1 MRVAILCCYPIP
13 YGMAATTR
21 INAYSK
27 GLTIAGDKVDVWS
40 LIPTGNRFNSDTA
53 KDMEIVDSVRYQYV
67 FRRKKANN
75 KLLHIIEIFISYL
88 LLPYKIYNEHK
99 EEQYDVV
106 VASTDNP
113 FALLY
118 FSLIK
123 KIIRCR
129 LLFIFDEYPI
139 PIRKFLKSRLPK
151 WKIQMYQQVLKKYNG
166 YIAMTQNLLNF
177 YQAICNKPGTIVST
191 IIDTDRFTAPSNHSN
206 INKTTPTFPIKITY
220 LGNMELSKDNVD
232 NIIQAFALS
241 KYKEKCKL
249 YLYGTPTPKDKEML
263 LSIINQ
269 NHLTDKVVFDY
280 VDFKNVATVL
290 KSSHIL
296 VSSQPDTVRASGGFP
311 TKLGE
316 YLASGTPVLLTD
328 VGEIGKYFKHNEH
341 LFLSKPNDPI
351 DYANKLDYIID
362 NYDFAKS
369 IAENGRKEIEQNYSH
384 IIAGLTIHN
393 FIKTL

>member
-13 YGMAATTR
+13 FGMAATTR

-40 LIPTGNRFNSDTA
+40 LIPTGNRFNSYTT
-53 KDMEIVDSVRYQYV
+53 KDVEIVDSVRYQYV

-177 YQAICNKPGTIVST
+177 YQAICNKPGTIIST
-191 IIDTDRFTAPSNHSN
+191 IIDTDRFTVPSNQSI
-206 INKTTPTFPIKITY
+206 INNNSTSSFKITY
-220 LGNMELSKDNVD
+220 MGNMELSKDNVD
-232 NIIQAFALS
+232 NILQAFALS
-241 KYKEKCKL
+241 KYKDRCKL
-249 YLYGTPTPKDKEML
+249 YLYGTPTPKDKEEL
-263 LSIINQ
+263 LTIINQ

-290 KSSHIL
+290 ESSQIL
-296 VSSQPDTVRASGGFP
+296 VSSQPNTVRASGGFP

-341 LFLSKPNDPI
+341 LFLSKPNDPT
-351 DYANKLDYIID
+351 DYASKLDYIIE

-369 IAENGRKEIEQNYSH
+369 IAENGRKVIEQNYSH
-384 IIAGLTIHN
+384 IIAGLNIHN
-393 FIKTL
+393 FIKAL